1 MSNLS
6 DVIGGASM
14 YGSLTNIAFVNDR
27 FCNMNSA
34 IFFNFASQGLQ
45 VPPGVYFS
53 ADFTL
58 TAWLY
63 IKETTSENSRLI
75 DFGNINY
82 SDNVF
87 VFFNSMK
94 ITYVIS
100 VDSNT
105 AFNENYR
112 MSTNST
118 LELNKWYHITITL
131 NGTTGS
137 VYLNGRLAVSK
148 TVMATPRNVLR
159 NHNTIGRVFP
169 IAVYDDLKLYQG
181 AMSQEQILN
190 DYIIS
195 SNYGN
200 FFFFSKIAIYIYF

>member
-6 DVIGGASM
+6 DVIGEASM
-14 YGSLTNIAFVNDR
+14 YGSLTNISFVNDR

-34 IFFNFASQGLQ
+34 IFFNYSRGLQ

-63 IKETTSENSRLI
+63 IKETTPDNSRLI

-82 SDNVF
+82 TDNVF
-87 VFFNSMK
+87 VFFNSLK
-94 ITYVIS
+94 ITYIIS
-100 VDSNT
+100 VNRSTVWNV
-105 AFNENYR
+105 NYG

-148 TVMATPRNVLR
+148 TVIVPRNVLR
-159 NHNTIGRVFP
+159 NYNYIGRNRP

>member
-34 IFFNFASQGLQ
+34 IFFNFSSQGLQ

-63 IKETTSENSRLI
+63 IKETTSYNSRLI
-75 DFGNINY
+75 DFGNIDY
-82 SDNVF
+82 TDNVF

-94 ITYVIS
+94 ITYIIQVNS
-100 VDSNT
+100 GL
-105 AFNENYR
+105 NYR

-137 VYLNGRLAVSK
+137 VYLNGRLAVSQ
-148 TVMATPRNVLR
+148 TVIVPPNVLR
-159 NHNTIGRVFP
+159 NYNYIGKGRP

-200 FFFFSKIAIYIYF
+200 IFFFSKIAIYIFF

>member
-14 YGSLTNIAFVNDR
+14 NGSLTEISFVKDR

-34 IFFNFASQGLQ
+34 IFINFSYQGLQ

-58 TAWLY
+58 TVWLY
-63 IKETTSENSRLI
+63 IKETTSYNSRLI
-75 DFGNINY
+75 DFGNIDY
-82 SDNVF
+82 TDNVF

-100 VDSNT
+100 VNSNT

-148 TVMATPRNVLR
+148 TVIVPPNVLR
-159 NHNTIGRVFP
+159 NYNTIGRYRP

-200 FFFFSKIAIYIYF
+200 FFFFFQK